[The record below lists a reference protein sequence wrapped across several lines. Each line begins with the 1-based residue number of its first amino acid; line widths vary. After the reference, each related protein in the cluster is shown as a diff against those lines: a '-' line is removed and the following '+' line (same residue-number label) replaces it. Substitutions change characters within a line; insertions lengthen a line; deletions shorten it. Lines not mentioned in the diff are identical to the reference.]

1 LNYNFL
7 RYFIHEDIF
16 FIASEFQAETP
27 TVPEKMAVPE
37 ISKTQSSSETEE
49 YWSKKLLVLTD
60 DFRGK
65 KIPTV
70 ERELLLKIFKAIHI
84 NPRMEVDVIPIENFM
99 KDQIRNPQTILIL
112 AENLPDDFQFP
123 KYEVADFRGIPVIS
137 ANSLNEMFKN
147 TSQKRQLWHELKRVF
162 SI

>member
-1 LNYNFL
+1 LNYKFL

-16 FIASEFQAETP
+16 FITSEFQTETP
-27 TVPEKMAVPE
+27 AVPEKIAVPE
-37 ISKTQSSSETEE
+37 ISKTQSPSEEKE
-49 YWSKKLLVLTD
+49 YWSKKLLVFTD

-70 ERELLLKIFKAIHI
+70 ERELLLKIFKAIRI
-84 NPRMEVDVIPIENFM
+84 NPRTEVDVISIENFM
-99 KDQIRNPQTILIL
+99 KEQIGNPQTILIL
-112 AENLPDDFQFP
+112 AQNLPDDFQFS

-137 ANSLNEMFKN
+137 ANSLNEMFRN

>member
-1 LNYNFL
+1 MNPNFL

-16 FIASEFQAETP
+16 FITSEFQMETP
-27 TVPEKMAVPE
+27 AMPEKIVVPE
-37 ISKTQSSSETEE
+37 ISKTQSTEE
-49 YWSKKLLVLTD
+49 KEYWNKKLLVFTD

-70 ERELLLKIFKAIHI
+70 ERELLLKIFKAVHI
-84 NPRMEVDVIPIENFM
+84 NPRTEVDVIPIESFI
-99 KDQIRNPQTILIL
+99 KKRIGNPQTILIL
-112 AENLPDDFQFP
+112 AENLPDDFQFS